1 MTPEGFKKHK
11 HLIEAWADGAE
22 IEVRSDETG
31 YWRPTRPY
39 DPTWAIEY
47 EYRVKP
53 TPKTVEMWVNVY
65 PGYIGASIYTSEF
78 DADNFVRINRIACVP
93 VTVTYTEGEGL

>member
-11 HLIEAWADGAE
+11 DTPAFAAWLEGVE
-22 IEVRSDETG
+22 IEYLNTCGWCEFLGASPGWHENT
-31 YWRPTRPY
+31 
-39 DPTWAIEY
+39 

-53 TPKTVEMWVNVY
+53 TPKTVEVWVNVY
-65 PGYIGASIYTSEF
+65 PHGAAGAYMDRI
-78 DADNFVRINRIACVP
+78 DANHIAGENRIACVP

>member
-11 HLIEAWADGAE
+11 DTPAFAAWLEGVE
-22 IEVRSDETG
+22 IEYLNTCGWSGCLGANPGWHENT
-31 YWRPTRPY
+31 
-39 DPTWAIEY
+39 

-53 TPKTVEMWVNVY
+53 TPKTIEVWVNVY
-65 PGYIGASIYTSEF
+65 PGYIGAFIYTSEF
-78 DADNFVRINRIACVP
+78 EANKSGGPDRIACVP